1 MDLDKLKEFF
11 ESEEGKI
18 YIELQKKVNARKLD
32 RELRFEDSILNY
44 ITILET
50 EEDINVLVDKFLLWE
65 DNIIEINPNLW
76 VDANSNIFNRM
87 VKIFICLGINYQL
100 YDGYLGV
107 AYLYKG
113 YVLKIYQGQGCMY
126 RLRKEGV
133 IIF

>member
-1 MDLDKLKEFF
+1 MDLDKLREFF

-32 RELRFEDSILNY
+32 KELRFEDSILNY

-50 EEDINVLVDKFLLWE
+50 EEDINVLVDKFVLWE
-65 DNIIEINPNLW
+65 DNIIEINTNLW

-87 VKIFICLGINYQL
+87 VKIFICLGVKYQL

-107 AYLYKG
+107 AYLYRG